1 MWNVSW
7 RHIESLK
14 VECLT
19 CLIVVHA
26 TEEAHWTDPLE
37 VWSFCT
43 FFPLT
48 SSNEPVCQHFRVSTS
63 DQLRSFFFRSA
74 VWTLQLESIPK
85 GSQRHIFRRGHESRS
100 PWCQRNRC
108 DEMNECWVHC
118 RIIYIHIYIHIHIDI
133 YIHLSWVH
141 PARIRFCQLQ
151 HQPTKKKRKRKRP
164 FSAHRLVQ
172 VDPYNLK
179 SQIMFNFG
187 LNWRFDYKTKIWLHD
202 SQMTSYNL
210 HCCGNTENIGAS
222 PWIRCGEK
230 MVESLA
236 HDCGLALE
244 PSSAAGVQAL
254 QQLRPATSWLR
265 KLSNAE

>member
-7 RHIESLK
+7 RHLESLK

-48 SSNEPVCQHFRVSTS
+48 SSNEPVYQHFRVSTS

-100 PWCQRNRC
+100 PWCQRNPC

-118 RIIYIHIYIHIHIDI
+118 RIIYIHIYIHICIHSYFRT
-133 YIHLSWVH
+133 YIHIYVLSISISISIFISIYH
-141 PARIRFCQLQ
+141 EFIQSGYDFANSSTSRRRRRGRGRG
-151 HQPTKKKRKRKRP
+151 H
-164 FSAHRLVQ
+164 SAHTAWFKWIPTIWSVRSCSILVWIDVLTTKPKFDFMTQ
-172 VDPYNLK
+172 AKWLVTICIAVETLRTLVLTWVRIDAEK
-179 SQIMFNFG
+179 KW
-187 LNWRFDYKTKIWLHD
+187 LN
-202 SQMTSYNL
+202 
-210 HCCGNTENIGAS
+210 
-222 PWIRCGEK
+222 PWPMI
-230 MVESLA
+230 V
-236 HDCGLALE
+236 
-244 PSSAAGVQAL
+244 V
-254 QQLRPATSWLR
+254 
-265 KLSNAE
+265 

>member
-85 GSQRHIFRRGHESRS
+85 GI
-100 PWCQRNRC
+100 PKA
-108 DEMNECWVHC
+108 
-118 RIIYIHIYIHIHIDI
+118 
-133 YIHLSWVH
+133 HLSTRSWISFALVPAKSLRWDEWVLSTLPH
-141 PARIRFCQLQ
+141 HLYPYLYPYSYRYLYPFIMSSSSQDTILPTPAPADEEEEEEEEAIQRTPLGSSGSLQ
-151 HQPTKKKRKRKRP
+151 FEESDH
-164 FSAHRLVQ
+164 VQ
-172 VDPYNLK
+172 FWSELTFWLQNQNL
-179 SQIMFNFG
+179 
-187 LNWRFDYKTKIWLHD
+187 
-202 SQMTSYNL
+202 
-210 HCCGNTENIGAS
+210 
-222 PWIRCGEK
+222 
-230 MVESLA
+230 
-236 HDCGLALE
+236 
-244 PSSAAGVQAL
+244 
-254 QQLRPATSWLR
+254 TSWQP
-265 KLSNAE
+265 ND